1 MSYYGQII
9 NLKEDCIM
17 KLSNLKT
24 WLPGMILGL
33 SLLAAVPVS
42 ADITNSGSTP
52 PIEFSKVSNTND
64 VAAETGSQ
72 KSSDSG
78 KVYDF
83 KDSKTS
89 GVVTVTK
96 SWDDSMSNDERPVPD
111 ISIST
116 SKPGKNPLGYTITY
130 HGNGLTFADGSSENE
145 IVVNDS
151 GKIVSG
157 KYELPG
163 NTAVTWYLDS
173 QCTSKIET
181 DNNGLPLSGIF
192 SDLDLY
198 AKTKTFVI
206 KDTNTTSGKQY
217 FNNLIPDTATKV
229 VFTDEAMPASATLI
243 DVDADGDGG
252 VVAWM
257 EGTVMKVS
265 TQISG
270 QKVVLPNVCPYLFYN
285 KSKLIE
291 IELNNLDSSNCLF
304 MSSMFQGCSSLINL
318 DLSPIDMSK
327 NLDMSYMFNRCSN
340 LTYIKFPVDTSN
352 VTDMSNMFS
361 GCSSLVNLDL
371 RSLNTSNVTK
381 MKSMFFA
388 CTSLESLNLDS
399 FNTNEVVDMN
409 SMFYACTS
417 LTSLNLNHFNTN
429 KVTNMS
435 GMFGLCEKLT
445 SLNLTPLNTQ
455 NVTDMSDM
463 FYNCSGLTTLD
474 LSPLDTQKVTNMSWM
489 FYNCSGLTALDLSL
503 IDTSKVT
510 NMNAM
515 FKDCS
520 TLTHLS
526 LGEKFAFVGSEYN
539 LPSGT
544 WYSSNG
550 TAYTSDGNSCTIPNN
565 KANTYTRR

>member
-1 MSYYGQII
+1 MAT
-9 NLKEDCIM
+9 E
-17 KLSNLKT
+17 
-24 WLPGMILGL
+24 
-33 SLLAAVPVS
+33 A
-42 ADITNSGSTP
+42 
-52 PIEFSKVSNTND
+52 
-64 VAAETGSQ
+64 GSQ
-72 KSSDSG
+72 KNSDAG

-96 SWDDSMSNDERPVPD
+96 LWDDSMSNDERSVPD

-116 SKPGKNPLGYTITY
+116 AKPGKNPLGYSITY
-130 HGNGLTFADGSSENE
+130 HGNGLTFEDGSSENE
-145 IVVNDS
+145 IVVNGS

-463 FYNCSGLTTLD
+463 FYNCSGLTALD

-544 WYSSNG
+544 WYSSDG
-550 TAYTSDGNSCTIPNN
+550 TAYTSNGKSCTIPNN
-565 KANTYTRR
+565 KADTYSRR

>member
-1 MSYYGQII
+1 M
-9 NLKEDCIM
+9 
-17 KLSNLKT
+17 
-24 WLPGMILGL
+24 
-33 SLLAAVPVS
+33 
-42 ADITNSGSTP
+42 
-52 PIEFSKVSNTND
+52 
-64 VAAETGSQ
+64 AAETGSQ

-173 QCTSKIET
+173 QCTS
-181 DNNGLPLSGIF
+181 NNGLPLSGIF

-229 VFTDEAMPASATLI
+229 VFTDEAIPASATLI
-243 DVDADGDGG
+243 DVDADGDVG

-265 TQISG
+265 SQVPG
-270 QKVVLPNVCPYLFYN
+270 QKVIAPMYSHLMFNSKSNLSSIDFSNLDTSNVVLMTGMFNCC
-285 KSKLIE
+285 
-291 IELNNLDSSNCLF
+291 NNLT
-304 MSSMFQGCSSLINL
+304 NL
-318 DLSPIDMSK
+318 DLS
-327 NLDMSYMFNRCSN
+327 
-340 LTYIKFPVDTSN
+340 T
-352 VTDMSNMFS
+352 
-361 GCSSLVNLDL
+361 
-371 RSLNTSNVTK
+371 LNTSNVVG
-381 MKSMFFA
+381 MDSMFA
-388 CTSLESLNLDS
+388 EC
-399 FNTNEVVDMN
+399 
-409 SMFYACTS
+409 AS
-417 LTSLNLNHFNTN
+417 LTSLD
-429 KVTNMS
+429 
-435 GMFGLCEKLT
+435 LT
-445 SLNLTPLNTQ
+445 
-455 NVTDMSDM
+455 
-463 FYNCSGLTTLD
+463 
-474 LSPLDTQKVTNMSWM
+474 PLDTQKVTNMSWM

>member
-1 MSYYGQII
+1 M
-9 NLKEDCIM
+9 
-17 KLSNLKT
+17 
-24 WLPGMILGL
+24 
-33 SLLAAVPVS
+33 
-42 ADITNSGSTP
+42 
-52 PIEFSKVSNTND
+52 
-64 VAAETGSQ
+64 AAEAGSQ

-96 SWDDSMSNDERPVPD
+96 LWDDSMSNDERTVPD
-111 ISIST
+111 NSIST
-116 SKPGKNPLGYTITY
+116 EKPSKNPLGYTITY

-145 IVVNDS
+145 IIVNNS

-157 KYELPG
+157 QYELPG

-173 QCTSKIET
+173 QCISKIKT

-198 AKTKTFVI
+198 AKSKTFVL
-206 KDTNTTSGKQY
+206 KTGSK
-217 FNNLIPDTATKV
+217 FNSLIPSTATSV
-229 VFTDEAMPASATLI
+229 VFTDEIMPIYATLI
-243 DVDADGDGG
+243 DVDEDGDGG

-417 LTSLNLNHFNTN
+417 LTSLNLNHFNIN

-474 LSPLDTQKVTNMSWM
+474 LSPLNTQKVTNMSWM

-565 KANTYTRR
+565 KADTYTRR

>member
-1 MSYYGQII
+1 M
-9 NLKEDCIM
+9 
-17 KLSNLKT
+17 
-24 WLPGMILGL
+24 
-33 SLLAAVPVS
+33 
-42 ADITNSGSTP
+42 
-52 PIEFSKVSNTND
+52 
-64 VAAETGSQ
+64 AAETESQ
-72 KSSDSG
+72 KSNDSG

-111 ISIST
+111 VSIST
-116 SKPGKNPLGYTITY
+116 AKPSKNPLGYTITY

-145 IVVNDS
+145 IIVNGS

-157 KYELPG
+157 QYKLPG

-181 DNNGLPLSGIF
+181 DNNGLPLSGIS

-206 KDTNTTSGKQY
+206 KDTNNASGKQY

-257 EGTVMKVS
+257 DGTVMKVS
-265 TQISG
+265 TQISD
-270 QKVVLPNVCPYLFYN
+270 QKVVLPNACPYLFYN

-304 MSSMFQGCSSLINL
+304 MSSMFQGCSSLTTL
-318 DLSPIDMSK
+318 DLSPLDMSK
-327 NLDMSYMFNRCSN
+327 NIDMSYMFRGCSN
-340 LTYIKFPVDTSN
+340 LTNIDFYSIDTSN
-352 VTDMSNMFS
+352 VRDMSNMFS

-371 RSLNTSNVTK
+371 RPLDTSSVTK
-381 MKSMFFA
+381 MKAMFFA

-409 SMFYACTS
+409 SMFYACTT
-417 LTSLNLNHFNTN
+417 LTDLDLDSFNTN

-435 GMFGLCEKLT
+435 SMFGQCEKLT
-445 SLNLTPLNTQ
+445 SLKLTSLNTQ

-463 FYNCSGLTTLD
+463 FYNCSRLTDLD
-474 LSPLDTQKVTNMSWM
+474 LSSLDTQKVTNMSWM
-489 FYNCSGLTALDLSL
+489 FYNCSGLTCIDLTPL
-503 IDTSKVT
+503 DTSNVT
-510 NMNAM
+510 DMIYM
-515 FKDCS
+515 FDGC
-520 TLTHLS
+520 TALTTLS
-526 LGEKFAFVGSEYN
+526 LGEKFSFVGSDYR

-544 WYSSNG
+544 WYSSDG
-550 TAYTSDGNSCTIPNN
+550 TVYTSDGNSCTIPNN
-565 KANTYTRR
+565 KADTYTRR

>member
-1 MSYYGQII
+1 
-9 NLKEDCIM
+9 M
-17 KLSNLKT
+17 KLRNLKT
-24 WLPGMILGL
+24 WFSGMILGL

-42 ADITNSGSTP
+42 ADITNSGSTPP

-96 SWDDSMSNDERPVPD
+96 TWDDSMSNDERPVPD

-145 IVVNDS
+145 IVVNGS

-217 FNNLIPDTATKV
+217 FNNLIPDTAT
-229 VFTDEAMPASATLI
+229 
-243 DVDADGDGG
+243 
-252 VVAWM
+252 
-257 EGTVMKVS
+257 
-265 TQISG
+265 
-270 QKVVLPNVCPYLFYN
+270 KVVLPNVCPYLFYN

-463 FYNCSGLTTLD
+463 FYNCSGLTALD

-565 KANTYTRR
+565 KADTYTRR

>member
-1 MSYYGQII
+1 M
-9 NLKEDCIM
+9 
-17 KLSNLKT
+17 
-24 WLPGMILGL
+24 
-33 SLLAAVPVS
+33 
-42 ADITNSGSTP
+42 
-52 PIEFSKVSNTND
+52 
-64 VAAETGSQ
+64 AAETGSQ

-96 SWDDSMSNDERPVPD
+96 TWDDSMSNDERPVPD

-304 MSSMFQGCSSLINL
+304 MSSMFQCCSSLINL

-361 GCSSLVNLDL
+361 GCSSL
-371 RSLNTSNVTK
+371 
-381 MKSMFFA
+381 
-388 CTSLESLNLDS
+388 
-399 FNTNEVVDMN
+399 
-409 SMFYACTS
+409 
-417 LTSLNLNHFNTN
+417 
-429 KVTNMS
+429 
-435 GMFGLCEKLT
+435 
-445 SLNLTPLNTQ
+445 
-455 NVTDMSDM
+455 
-463 FYNCSGLTTLD
+463 TTLN

-565 KANTYTRR
+565 KADTYTRR

>member
-1 MSYYGQII
+1 MD
-9 NLKEDCIM
+9 N
-17 KLSNLKT
+17 
-24 WLPGMILGL
+24 
-33 SLLAAVPVS
+33 
-42 ADITNSGSTP
+42 
-52 PIEFSKVSNTND
+52 NTGD
-64 VAAETGSQ
+64 DA
-72 KSSDSG
+72 G

-96 SWDDSMSNDERPVPD
+96 SWDDGMSNDERTVPD

-116 SKPGKNPLGYTITY
+116 AKPNKNPLGYTITY
-130 HGNGLTFADGSSENE
+130 HGNGLTFEDGATENE
-145 IVVNDS
+145 IIVNNS

-157 KYELPG
+157 QYKLPG

-181 DNNGLPLSGIF
+181 DNNGLPLSGIY

-198 AKTKTFVI
+198 AKTKTFII

-291 IELNNLDSSNCLF
+291 VELNNLDSSNCF
-304 MSSMFQGCSSLINL
+304 SMQNMFQYCSSLTTL

-327 NLDMSYMFNRCSN
+327 NLNMSYMFNRCSN

-371 RSLNTSNVTK
+371 RPLDTSSVTKMKFMFFACTGLESLNLSSFNTSNVT
-381 MKSMFFA
+381 
-388 CTSLESLNLDS
+388 
-399 FNTNEVVDMN
+399 DMN
-409 SMFYACTS
+409 SMFYGCTT
-417 LTSLNLNHFNTN
+417 LTVLNLDSFNTN

-435 GMFGLCEKLT
+435 SMFGQCEKLT

-463 FYNCSGLTTLD
+463 FYNCSGLTDLD

-489 FYNCSGLTALDLSL
+489 FYNCKGLTALDLSL
-503 IDTSKVT
+503 IDTRNVT

-515 FKDCS
+515 FEDCS

-526 LGEKFAFVGSEYN
+526 LGDKFSFVGTDYQ

-544 WYSSNG
+544 WYASDG
-550 TAYTSDGNSCTIPNN
+550 TAYTSDGATCTIPGN
-565 KANTYTRR
+565 KADTYTRR